1 MSALA
6 LSVLLSLVSA
16 VAYAGGAI
24 VQERVAESSP
34 GEQYAPLRRPGWW
47 AAVGLNGLG
56 GLLHVVALA
65 YGPLSLV
72 QPLGAL
78 TIVVALPMAALFV
91 GRKAGST
98 AWRGAIM
105 ATVGL
110 AGLLSL
116 VAAADARSL
125 DTAQRVAVAVVTAAA
140 VVALTIAARAAHRH
154 PAVRSMLLATASGV
168 AFGMSSVFTKTVAVD
183 WTGGVS
189 PADVPS
195 LAVIGV
201 LATAG
206 MLLSQASYR
215 GAGLAAPLA
224 TLTVVNPVV
233 AAAVGI
239 TMFGETFRYGTTG
252 TVLALS
258 CGVVAA
264 GGLILLTTERL
275 AQDRPE
281 RAGTG
286 LEVAGTG
293 LVPADTGLA
302 DRDLTTPVILPGPA
316 RGTAGG
322 GKRLP
327 EPVGAVSGSG
337 GSLAGVVGSLPGSG
351 VGPSDPSVVPRDD
364 LLAVVGTSLQGL
376 GASASLEGL
385 GASAGPVGASP
396 GAGALS
402 ESVGA
407 LPGVGGAMPDTGG
420 AMPGSEGAMP
430 GRRGA
435 IAPENPRAAVG
446 SRTAGAAP
454 AGAAAP
460 RTAGLPVAVGTL
472 AETTRA
478 QPETGVALPETVGAP
493 PIAVGTL
500 AETTDTLPGST
511 GTGTPSD
518 TRGTLPETVGAPP
531 IAVGSL
537 SKALGGAGGA
547 RAGGTGAGRDGEEPV
562 SVPRPLAADGLR
574 AGPDVTYE
582 SGEASADSDER
593 VLSYVPFFGIPYVAL
608 PTVDRHRRRVRS

>member
-16 VAYAGGAI
+16 FAYAGGAI

-91 GRKAGST
+91 GRRAGAT

-116 VAAADARSL
+116 VAASDARSL
-125 DTAQRVAVAVVTAAA
+125 DTAQRVAVAVVTAGA
-140 VVALTIAARAAHRH
+140 VVSLMIAARAAHRH
-154 PAVRSMLLATASGV
+154 PAVRSMLLATASGI

-189 PADVPS
+189 AADVPS

-252 TVLALS
+252 TALALS

-275 AQDRPE
+275 THGQ
-281 RAGTG
+281 
-286 LEVAGTG
+286 
-293 LVPADTGLA
+293 
-302 DRDLTTPVILPGPA
+302 PVHGA
-316 RGTAGG
+316 
-322 GKRLP
+322 P
-327 EPVGAVSGSG
+327 EPVAATEPAAVPEPVAATEPTGVSEPVAATEPTGVSEPVAATEPTGVSEPVAAPWPVDVFEPVAAVAEAVAAG
-337 GSLAGVVGSLPGSG
+337 GRAVVEDVFVPGPGPRPGSAA
-351 VGPSDPSVVPRDD
+351 VLVPGPETP
-364 LLAVVGTSLQGL
+364 LAVLVPEPDAPVAVLVP
-376 GASASLEGL
+376 
-385 GASAGPVGASP
+385 GP
-396 GAGALS
+396 
-402 ESVGA
+402 
-407 LPGVGGAMPDTGG
+407 
-420 AMPGSEGAMP
+420 
-430 GRRGA
+430 
-435 IAPENPRAAVG
+435 
-446 SRTAGAAP
+446 
-454 AGAAAP
+454 GAAAP
-460 RTAGLPVAVGTL
+460 
-472 AETTRA
+472 
-478 QPETGVALPETVGAP
+478 GA
-493 PIAVGTL
+493 
-500 AETTDTLPGST
+500 D
-511 GTGTPSD
+511 
-518 TRGTLPETVGAPP
+518 
-531 IAVGSL
+531 
-537 SKALGGAGGA
+537 
-547 RAGGTGAGRDGEEPV
+547 
-562 SVPRPLAADGLR
+562 AA
-574 AGPDVTYE
+574 YE
-582 SGEASADSDER
+582 SGEPSVVAADDER
-593 VLSYVPFFGIPYVAL
+593 PLSYVPFYGIPYVPL
-608 PTVDRHRRRVRS
+608 PTVDRHRIRVRS

>member
-16 VAYAGGAI
+16 FAYAGGAI

-47 AAVGLNGLG
+47 AAVALNGLG

-91 GRKAGST
+91 GRKAGAT

-116 VAAADARSL
+116 VAASDAQSL
-125 DTAQRVAVAVVTAAA
+125 DAAERVAVALVTAG
-140 VVALTIAARAAHRH
+140 VVVSLMIAGRAAHRH
-154 PAVRSMLLATASGV
+154 PAVRSMLLATASGI

-189 PADVPS
+189 AADVPS

-252 TVLALS
+252 TAIALS

-275 AQDRPE
+275 THAQPE
-281 RAGTG
+281 RAGTVG
-286 LEVAGTG
+286 LEAAGTG
-293 LVPADTGLA
+293 LVPADTGLGA
-302 DRDLTTPVILPGPA
+302 TGMLPGTV
-316 RGTAGG
+316 GAGAS
-322 GKRLP
+322 LP
-327 EPVGAVSGSG
+327 ETVDA
-337 GSLAGVVGSLPGSG
+337 LLPE
-351 VGPSDPSVVPRDD
+351 
-364 LLAVVGTSLQGL
+364 T
-376 GASASLEGL
+376 
-385 GASAGPVGASP
+385 VGAS
-396 GAGALS
+396 
-402 ESVGA
+402 
-407 LPGVGGAMPDTGG
+407 
-420 AMPGSEGAMP
+420 
-430 GRRGA
+430 
-435 IAPENPRAAVG
+435 
-446 SRTAGAAP
+446 
-454 AGAAAP
+454 
-460 RTAGLPVAVGTL
+460 
-472 AETTRA
+472 
-478 QPETGVALPETVGAP
+478 LPETVGAP
-493 PIAVGTL
+493 PVAVG
-500 AETTDTLPGST
+500 ALP
-511 GTGTPSD
+511 
-518 TRGTLPETVGAPP
+518 RAM
-531 IAVGSL
+531 
-537 SKALGGAGGA
+537 GAGGGD
-547 RAGGTGAGRDGEEPV
+547 RGGADRGASGDAPVPVPMPAVAGAGELE
-562 SVPRPLAADGLR
+562 
-574 AGPDVTYE
+574 AGPDGAYE
-582 SGEASADSDER
+582 SGER
-593 VLSYVPFFGIPYVAL
+593 PLSYAAFYGIPYVPM
-608 PTVDRHRRRVRS
+608 PTVDRHRRRIRS

>member
-16 VAYAGGAI
+16 FAYAGGAI

-47 AAVGLNGLG
+47 AAVALNGLG

-91 GRKAGST
+91 GRRAGAT

-116 VAAADARSL
+116 VAASDAQSL
-125 DTAQRVAVAVVTAAA
+125 NAAERVAVALVTAG
-140 VVALTIAARAAHRH
+140 VVVSLMIAARAAHRH
-154 PAVRSMLLATASGV
+154 PAVRSMLLATASGI

-189 PADVPS
+189 AADVPS

-252 TVLALS
+252 TALALS

-275 AQDRPE
+275 ARTQPE
-281 RAGTG
+281 HEA
-286 LEVAGTG
+286 
-293 LVPADTGLA
+293 
-302 DRDLTTPVILPGPA
+302 
-316 RGTAGG
+316 
-322 GKRLP
+322 
-327 EPVGAVSGSG
+327 
-337 GSLAGVVGSLPGSG
+337 
-351 VGPSDPSVVPRDD
+351 
-364 LLAVVGTSLQGL
+364 
-376 GASASLEGL
+376 
-385 GASAGPVGASP
+385 
-396 GAGALS
+396 
-402 ESVGA
+402 
-407 LPGVGGAMPDTGG
+407 
-420 AMPGSEGAMP
+420 
-430 GRRGA
+430 
-435 IAPENPRAAVG
+435 
-446 SRTAGAAP
+446 
-454 AGAAAP
+454 
-460 RTAGLPVAVGTL
+460 
-472 AETTRA
+472 A
-478 QPETGVALPETVGAP
+478 QPETESAGRQPVAVAAGRGTSIGRAVLDAETGRRTSIGAGLGAEAVRRTSIGADLDADLVATGVLGGRADGPAGSPREIPETVGALCG
-493 PIAVGTL
+493 V
-500 AETTDTLPGST
+500 AE
-511 GTGTPSD
+511 
-518 TRGTLPETVGAPP
+518 
-531 IAVGSL
+531 
-537 SKALGGAGGA
+537 
-547 RAGGTGAGRDGEEPV
+547 
-562 SVPRPLAADGLR
+562 R
-574 AGPDVTYE
+574 AGPSPVGMPSAAGGPGVPLALTPDGTAAPADPGGPPDPAAAGPDAAPGG
-582 SGEASADSDER
+582 SGPLLAEDLLVDDLLVPGPAAPAGPDAAYGGGAAPGPADDR
-593 VLSYVPFFGIPYVAL
+593 HPLSYVPFYGVPYVPL
-608 PTVDRHRRRVRS
+608 PAVNRHRTRVRS